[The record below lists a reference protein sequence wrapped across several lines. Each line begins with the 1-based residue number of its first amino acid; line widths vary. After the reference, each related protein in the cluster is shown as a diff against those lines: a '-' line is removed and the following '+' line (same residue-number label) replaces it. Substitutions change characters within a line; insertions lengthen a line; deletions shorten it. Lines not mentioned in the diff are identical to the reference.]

1 MYLPTTEGCNSIA
14 TAEQKDF
21 VDQAGDVRPRD
32 RFAGGGTSP
41 LRNEKR
47 YGAIKA
53 IDPVTG
59 ETKANLKLPYPNG
72 GNGLLATGGNLVFN
86 GQRDG
91 NFAAYD
97 GRTLQELWS
106 FNAGTAFRAPPITFA
121 IAGKQ
126 YIAILAGARQNPAD
140 AAEYP
145 ELKNNSPASMLY
157 VFAL

>member
-1 MYLPTTEGCNSIA
+1 MYLPTVEGCNAIA

-21 VDQAGDVRPRD
+21 VDQGGNVKPRE

-59 ETKANLKLPYPNG
+59 ETKANLKLAYPNRSG
-72 GNGLLATGGNLVFN
+72 VLATAGNLVFN
-86 GQRDG
+86 GQMDG

-106 FNAGTAFRAPPITFA
+106 CIAGTAFRAPPITFA
-121 IAGKQ
+121 INGKQ
-126 YIAILAGARQNPAD
+126 YIAILAGARQNPAEV
-140 AAEYP
+140 AEYP
-145 ELKNNSPASMLY
+145 ELKNNASASMLY
-157 VFAL
+157 VFGL